1 MKMIFS
7 LLLWATSTHS
17 SRRPVRW
24 RCWGGSVPPWWRGW
38 RRRCRPCTARTKGS
52 PWTRRQ
58 PPESECSKNDGE
70 CFLMICKLEINNK
83 QYSFLWLWLIGQGH
97 RMESGWTGNWEFVL
111 CPLPAVC
118 TGRYVNVS
126 ILTATYIH
134 QDNIAPTCCVT
145 NYICFIYFMCIVHFK
160 V

>member
-1 MKMIFS
+1 MMRY
-7 LLLWATSTHS
+7 LLTHQG
-17 SRRPVRW
+17 RL
-24 RCWGGSVPPWWRGW
+24 WGGDVEGGVCLHDGGDGGGGVCHAQPERKAARGHG
-38 RRRCRPCTARTKGS
+38 GS
-52 PWTRRQ
+52 RQ
-58 PPESECSKNDGE
+58 NLNAAKIMENV
-70 CFLMICKLEINNK
+70 FLMICKLEINNK

-134 QDNIAPTCCVT
+134 QDNIDQTAVLQIISASSILCALYTL
-145 NYICFIYFMCIVHFK
+145 NF
-160 V
+160 